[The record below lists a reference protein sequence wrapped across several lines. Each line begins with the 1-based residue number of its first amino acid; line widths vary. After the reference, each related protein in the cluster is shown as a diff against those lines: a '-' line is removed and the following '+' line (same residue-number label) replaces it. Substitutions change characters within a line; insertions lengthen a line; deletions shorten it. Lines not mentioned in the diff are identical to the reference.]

1 MSLKMPLFWKWKYQA
16 PMKKKTS
23 PFLIF
28 FLFSLSRYSISQSPC
43 VLREH
48 LPVSTSI
55 ITTM

>member
-28 FLFSLSRYSISQSPC
+28 FFSSLSLVIQSLSPHACC
-43 VLREH
+43 VNTCR
-48 LPVSTSI
+48 
-55 ITTM
+55 